1 MASRPKPPKGL
12 GAAGKGLWS
21 EVHKALPS
29 RFEFDERE
37 REILSLA
44 AHQADDLA
52 RLEKAFKESMMVKGS
67 QGQPVLHPA
76 VAEARQARWSISR
89 LLIRLD
95 IPASKPA
102 AQPHPAARPREAA
115 AR

>member
-1 MASRPKPPKGL
+1 MASRPNPPKGL
-12 GAAGKGLWS
+12 GEAGKGLWS

-37 REILSLA
+37 RAILTLA
-44 AHQADDLA
+44 AGQADDLA
-52 RLEKAFKESMMVKGS
+52 RLEKTFKKSLMVKGS

-95 IPASKPA
+95 IPAAKSVA
-102 AQPHPAARPREAA
+102 TPHSFAGSPEAA